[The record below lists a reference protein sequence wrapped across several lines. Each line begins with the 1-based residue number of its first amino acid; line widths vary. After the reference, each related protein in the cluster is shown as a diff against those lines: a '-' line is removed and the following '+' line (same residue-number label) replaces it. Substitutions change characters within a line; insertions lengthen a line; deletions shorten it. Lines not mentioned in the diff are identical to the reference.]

1 MNKLP
6 KRKTIRIKDYDY
18 SNPGAYFITIC
29 TAKREMLFWNNV
41 GADIIRPQNIQLSR
55 IGKIAEQGI
64 LQIETHYENVFV
76 DKYCIMPDHI
86 HLILQIKY
94 GILFVLCRDAE
105 VAQVCS
111 TRFAVQ
117 NGYAKRCLAQTKY
130 AEVAQ
135 VVEQLTRN
143 EQVVGSSPIFSS
155 RGTVVRYPFLLC
167 FDEVLSRGF
176 KSFDKSCILL
186 IYSEK

>member
-76 DKYCIMPDHI
+76 DKYCIMPDHV
-86 HLILQIKY
+86 HLILQIKANEN
-94 GILFVLCRDAE
+94 GQKLSNTTIPTIIGSLKRWVSK
-105 VAQVCS
+105 QVGKPLW
-111 TRFAVQ
+111 Q
-117 NGYAKRCLAQTKY
+117 
-130 AEVAQ
+130 
-135 VVEQLTRN
+135 
-143 EQVVGSSPIFSS
+143 
-155 RGTVVRYPFLLC
+155 
-167 FDEVLSRGF
+167 
-176 KSFDKSCILL
+176 KSFFDHGIRNQQDYDEIWKYIDDNPLKYIL
-186 IYSEK
+186 EKAP

>member
-76 DKYCIMPDHI
+76 DKYCIMPDHV
-86 HLILQIKY
+86 HLILQIKANEN
-94 GILFVLCRDAE
+94 GQKLSNTTIPTIIGSLKRWVSK
-105 VAQVCS
+105 QVGKPLW
-111 TRFAVQ
+111 Q
-117 NGYAKRCLAQTKY
+117 
-130 AEVAQ
+130 
-135 VVEQLTRN
+135 
-143 EQVVGSSPIFSS
+143 
-155 RGTVVRYPFLLC
+155 
-167 FDEVLSRGF
+167 
-176 KSFDKSCILL
+176 KSFFDHGLRNQQDYDEIWKYIDDNPLKYIL
-186 IYSEK
+186 EKAP

>member
-86 HLILQIKY
+86 HLILQIKANEN
-94 GILFVLCRDAE
+94 GQKLSNTTIPTIIGSLKRWVSK
-105 VAQVCS
+105 QVGKPLW
-111 TRFAVQ
+111 Q
-117 NGYAKRCLAQTKY
+117 
-130 AEVAQ
+130 
-135 VVEQLTRN
+135 
-143 EQVVGSSPIFSS
+143 
-155 RGTVVRYPFLLC
+155 
-167 FDEVLSRGF
+167 
-176 KSFDKSCILL
+176 KSFFDHGIRNQQDYDEIWKYIDENPLKYIL
-186 IYSEK
+186 EKAP

>member
-86 HLILQIKY
+86 HLILQIKANEN
-94 GILFVLCRDAE
+94 GQKLSNTTIPTIIGSLKRWVSK
-105 VAQVCS
+105 QVGKPLW
-111 TRFAVQ
+111 Q
-117 NGYAKRCLAQTKY
+117 
-130 AEVAQ
+130 
-135 VVEQLTRN
+135 
-143 EQVVGSSPIFSS
+143 
-155 RGTVVRYPFLLC
+155 
-167 FDEVLSRGF
+167 
-176 KSFDKSCILL
+176 KSFFDHGIRNQQDYDEIWKYIDDNPLKYIL
-186 IYSEK
+186 EKAP

>member
-64 LQIETHYENVFV
+64 LQIKANENGQKLSNTTIPTIIGSLKRWVS
-76 DKYCIMPDHI
+76 K
-86 HLILQIKY
+86 
-94 GILFVLCRDAE
+94 
-105 VAQVCS
+105 QVGKPLW
-111 TRFAVQ
+111 Q
-117 NGYAKRCLAQTKY
+117 
-130 AEVAQ
+130 
-135 VVEQLTRN
+135 
-143 EQVVGSSPIFSS
+143 
-155 RGTVVRYPFLLC
+155 
-167 FDEVLSRGF
+167 
-176 KSFDKSCILL
+176 KSFFDHGIRNQQDYDEIWKYIDDNPLKYIL
-186 IYSEK
+186 EKAP

>member
-6 KRKTIRIKDYDY
+6 KRKKIRIKDYDY

-41 GADIIRPQNIQLSR
+41 GADIIRPQNIQLSQ

-86 HLILQIKY
+86 HLILQIKANEN
-94 GILFVLCRDAE
+94 GQKISTSTIPTIIGSLKRWVSK
-105 VAQVCS
+105 QVGKPLW
-111 TRFAVQ
+111 Q
-117 NGYAKRCLAQTKY
+117 
-130 AEVAQ
+130 
-135 VVEQLTRN
+135 
-143 EQVVGSSPIFSS
+143 
-155 RGTVVRYPFLLC
+155 
-167 FDEVLSRGF
+167 
-176 KSFDKSCILL
+176 KSFFDHGIRNQQDYDEIWKYIDENPLKYML
-186 IYSEK
+186 EKAP

>member
-86 HLILQIKY
+86 HLILQINANENGQKISTSTIPTII
-94 GILFVLCRDAE
+94 GSLKRWVSK
-105 VAQVCS
+105 QVGKPLW
-111 TRFAVQ
+111 Q
-117 NGYAKRCLAQTKY
+117 
-130 AEVAQ
+130 
-135 VVEQLTRN
+135 
-143 EQVVGSSPIFSS
+143 
-155 RGTVVRYPFLLC
+155 
-167 FDEVLSRGF
+167 
-176 KSFDKSCILL
+176 KSFFDHGIRNQQDYDEIWKYIDDNPLKYIL
-186 IYSEK
+186 EKAP

>member
-86 HLILQIKY
+86 HLILQIKANEN
-94 GILFVLCRDAE
+94 GQKISTSTIPTIIGSLKRWVSK
-105 VAQVCS
+105 QVGKPLW
-111 TRFAVQ
+111 Q
-117 NGYAKRCLAQTKY
+117 
-130 AEVAQ
+130 
-135 VVEQLTRN
+135 
-143 EQVVGSSPIFSS
+143 
-155 RGTVVRYPFLLC
+155 
-167 FDEVLSRGF
+167 
-176 KSFDKSCILL
+176 KSFFDHGIRNQQDYDEIWKYIDDNPLKYIL
-186 IYSEK
+186 EKAP